1 MKITAEFNSI
11 DELKEFAADFTK
23 KADAKMT
30 AKELNESA
38 KKTEEIINRA
48 EAKEEAEKKKAFV
61 SPDITSTPEPPKK
74 ELPATPKEP
83 DPEPKKAEDPKA
95 WAADAEKAAAES
107 VDPTEVKIFLSNL
120 LRAGH
125 KDEVKALLT
134 KYGVKKL
141 TELIDDKADQLA
153 AFYAEAKEIK

>member
-1 MKITAEFNSI
+1 MA
-11 DELKEFAADFTK
+11 
-23 KADAKMT
+23 
-30 AKELNESA
+30 
-38 KKTEEIINRA
+38 
-48 EAKEEAEKKKAFV
+48 
-61 SPDITSTPEPPKK
+61 PDITPAPEPVKK
-74 ELPATPKEP
+74 TTEQQYIA
-83 DPEPKKAEDPKA
+83 
-95 WAADAEKAAAES
+95 S
-107 VDPTEVKIFLSNL
+107 VDPTEVKIFMSNL

>member
-1 MKITAEFNSI
+1 MKITIEVSSF
-11 DELKEFAADFTK
+11 DELRSVSDELTAGRNANTQIAAREIAPA
-23 KADAKMT
+23 KA
-30 AKELNESA
+30 
-38 KKTEEIINRA
+38 
-48 EAKEEAEKKKAFV
+48 
-61 SPDITSTPEPPKK
+61 
-74 ELPATPKEP
+74 
-83 DPEPKKAEDPKA
+83 EPKKAKPAEPTEES
-95 WAADAEKAAAES
+95 AAPVEEPAEPQNAEAKTA
-107 VDPTEVKIFLSNL
+107 DPTEVKIFLSNL